1 MKIRY
6 KIWLIIL
13 IVVLFF
19 MIVTEFVTINIF
31 QSHFEYLE
39 TKNII
44 EKVKLFENTLNYE
57 IKKIDSIV
65 GDWAPWDDSYFFIQG
80 EYDDYPNKNLNLETM
95 ANLNVDLV
103 MFINLSG
110 QIFYGKAYDFDN
122 WEEVNLSLAQKNI
135 ILEKLSLTNNI
146 MDINDSI
153 NGILLLPENPIIM
166 ATRPITT
173 NTWKEQIAG
182 YLFMGS
188 YLDSDKLNYLSDLT
202 NLSIFLGNFDNQN
215 SNPED
220 KKAIEFLSEKNDI
233 FIQALNE
240 NFIAGYSKI
249 YDITNEP
256 ILLIKVI
263 MDRDIYKESV
273 LIFSIFRSTIIF
285 VGLLLGFVL
294 IIFTDKTLLQRLNNL
309 HDQMRDIWEKNDF
322 SARLK
327 IPGKDELNDLSYNIN
342 KTLDQLES
350 LNLTLEKKVEERT
363 KEVENLLKQK
373 DDFINQLSHDLKNPI
388 TPIIN
393 LLPAVIN
400 NLNDPET
407 NEILEIINRNA
418 IYIKNLVNDT
428 LKLARLNTLS
438 VKFNIKECDLLKIV
452 DSTIKEN
459 SNIINEK
466 SIKIENLIDHNI
478 IIKADEL
485 QLREVLNNLLSNAV
499 KYTNYQG
506 VVTFDAK
513 NTDDK
518 KFVIISVK
526 DTGIGLSDE
535 QVTHIF
541 DEFYKADLSRHDFS
555 STGLGLSICK
565 KIVERHGGKIWAE
578 STGLNMGTTIFFTM
592 PLACQQLILIK

>member
-173 NTWKEQIAG
+173 STWKEQIAG